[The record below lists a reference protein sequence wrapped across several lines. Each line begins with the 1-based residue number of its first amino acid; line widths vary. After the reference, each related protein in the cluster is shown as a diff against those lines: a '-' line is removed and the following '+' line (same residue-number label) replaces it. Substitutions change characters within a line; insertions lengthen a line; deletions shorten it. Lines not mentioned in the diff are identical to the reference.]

1 MAPTRH
7 LSKLFLLCFTLFA
20 LLVPSALA
28 AEGVGPGKALGGGKT
43 TTTTFT
49 TSGSKTNSGA
59 TKEVK
64 EALSLATVAPV
75 NATTVSGAIAWEVAV
90 SAGAP
95 SKVEFLV
102 DGAAGFSDSSAPYGG
117 ILDTSKLANGNHTL
131 SATAYGSRG
140 VRATTSVTVKVSNS
154 TPTPAPTP
162 APEPKISPEP
172 LPEAGTGAPIYWGAT
187 IGNQFSGTPAP
198 WDMSAVTKFQELTGK
213 SMSLVHFFQPWSNC
227 SGGNCSFYSFPWTPL
242 ENVRQNGSIPV
253 VSWDSETI
261 PSNVSEPD
269 YQLSDIIAG
278 RYDSYIREW
287 AGKAKQ
293 WGHPFFLRFDW
304 EMNGNWFPWS
314 EGVNGNKSGEFVA
327 AWRHVH
333 DVFTAVGATNATWVW
348 CPNVNWYGSFEN
360 FKGVSGQYPG
370 DAYVDWT
377 GLDGYNWGTNPS
389 RSGQW
394 QTFNQLYR
402 SSYRYLTETV
412 APNKPLMI
420 GEVASSEYGGSKA
433 TWIKEMLAQVPTEYP
448 KIRALLWF
456 DKYDS
461 SMDWPI
467 ETSSTAASAFAQGI
481 SNPVY
486 PRGTFSS
493 FSATTIAPLG

>member
-1 MAPTRH
+1 
-7 LSKLFLLCFTLFA
+7 
-20 LLVPSALA
+20 
-28 AEGVGPGKALGGGKT
+28 
-43 TTTTFT
+43 
-49 TSGSKTNSGA
+49 
-59 TKEVK
+59 
-64 EALSLATVAPV
+64 
-75 NATTVSGAIAWEVAV
+75 
-90 SAGAP
+90 
-95 SKVEFLV
+95 
-102 DGAAGFSDSSAPYGG
+102 
-117 ILDTSKLANGNHTL
+117 
-131 SATAYGSRG
+131 
-140 VRATTSVTVKVSNS
+140 
-154 TPTPAPTP
+154 
-162 APEPKISPEP
+162 
-172 LPEAGTGAPIYWGAT
+172 
-187 IGNQFSGTPAP
+187 
-198 WDMSAVTKFQELTGK
+198 
-213 SMSLVHFFQPWSNC
+213 
-227 SGGNCSFYSFPWTPL
+227 
-242 ENVRQNGSIPV
+242 
-253 VSWDSETI
+253 
-261 PSNVSEPD
+261 
-269 YQLSDIIAG
+269 
-278 RYDSYIREW
+278 
-287 AGKAKQ
+287 
-293 WGHPFFLRFDW
+293 
-304 EMNGNWFPWS
+304 MNGNWFPWS

>member
-1 MAPTRH
+1 MAPPRN
-7 LSKLFLLCFTLFA
+7 LSKLLLICCAFFA
-20 LLVPSALA
+20 LLAPSAFA
-28 AEGVGPGKALGGGKT
+28 AEGIGPGRALGAGKT
-43 TTTTFT
+43 TTAS
-49 TSGSKTNSGA
+49 TSGTKANGA
-59 TKEVK
+59 TGGAK
-64 EALSLATVAPV
+64 EALAIGTAAPLDG
-75 NATTVSGAIAWEVAV
+75 TTVSGTIAWEVTV
-90 SAGAP
+90 GAGAP
-95 SKVEFLV
+95 SRVEFLV
-102 DGAAGFSDSSAPYGG
+102 DGVSSFSDSSAPYSGT
-117 ILDTSKLANGNHTL
+117 LDTTKLANGNHTL

-140 VRATTSVTVKVSNS
+140 VKATTSVTVNVSNS
-154 TPTPAPTP
+154 TATP
-162 APEPKISPEP
+162 APEPELAPEA
-172 LPEAGTGAPIYWGAT
+172 LPETGTGAPVYWGAT
-187 IGNQFSGTPAP
+187 IGSQFTGTPAP

-213 SMSLVHFFQPWSNC
+213 SMSLVHFFQPWSSC
-227 SGGNCSFYSFPWTPL
+227 GGGTCSFYSFPWTPL

-253 VSWDSETI
+253 VSWDSESI
-261 PSNVSEPD
+261 PSNVSESD

-304 EMNGNWFPWS
+304 EMNGNWFPWG
-314 EGVNGNKSGEFVA
+314 EGVNGNKPGEFVA

-333 DVFTAVGATNATWVW
+333 DIFAEVGATNVTWVW
-348 CPNVNWYGSFEN
+348 CPNINWYGGPEN
-360 FKGVSGQYPG
+360 FKSVSGQYPG

-389 RSGQW
+389 HSGQW

-402 SSYRYLTETV
+402 SSYRYLVETV

-433 TWIKEMLAQVPTEYP
+433 TWIKEMLTQVPTEYP

-467 ETSSTAASAFAQGI
+467 ETSATATGAFAAGI

-486 PRGTFSS
+486 PDATFGSLS
-493 FSATTIAPLG
+493 TSKIQPLG